1 MQAKS
6 MKDAAPTQDFFAGYE
21 RPANGFDEAVGAD
34 GAVRPHWR
42 AFSEAF
48 GALSPDEQFQRQER
62 LRRLVLENG
71 IAHDLFAEPGSRQP
85 WSVDLLPILISAA
98 EWAQLEHGLVQR
110 AMLYDL
116 MAKDFYG

>member
-21 RPANGFDEAVGAD
+21 RPANGFDEAVGSD

-71 IAHDLFAEPGSRQP
+71 IAQVDGDFVIIRVGGKEEQTEGANPFHDGHHDT
-85 WSVDLLPILISAA
+85 V
-98 EWAQLEHGLVQR
+98 
-110 AMLYDL
+110 
-116 MAKDFYG
+116 